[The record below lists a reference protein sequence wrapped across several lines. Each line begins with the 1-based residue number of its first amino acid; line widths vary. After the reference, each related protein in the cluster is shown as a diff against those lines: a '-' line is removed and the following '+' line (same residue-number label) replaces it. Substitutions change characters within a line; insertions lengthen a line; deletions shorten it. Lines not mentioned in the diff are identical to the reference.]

1 MLITP
6 ESFARMVDISAL
18 RTADTEWDM
27 RLLADTAMTY
37 RFKCVFALSSHIP
50 LLLDLLRDTGT
61 GVGAPIGF
69 PSGAE
74 MTEFKAMQARR
85 LAELGCDEFDMVM
98 NISWLKSGKF
108 REAERDIAAV
118 RDAIGARPLKVI
130 VESMYLTESELADA
144 CKIVM
149 DSGADYI
156 KTGTGW
162 APAPTE
168 LRHVEIIA
176 RETAGKI
183 RIKAAGG
190 IRDLDTVRRMCEM
203 GVTRFGV
210 SVRTGISLM
219 EELISETS

>member
-6 ESFARMVDISAL
+6 ETFARMVDISAL
-18 RTADTEWDM
+18 QTTSTEQDIK
-27 RLLADTAMTY
+27 LLADTAVLY

-50 LLLDLLRDTGT
+50 LLLEMLEGREI

-74 MTEFKAMQARR
+74 MTEFKAAQARR
-85 LAELGCDEFDMVM
+85 LAELGCAEFDMVM
-98 NISWLKSGKF
+98 NIGWLKSGKF
-108 REAERDIAAV
+108 REVERDIAAV
-118 RDAIGARPLKVI
+118 RDAAGGRPLKVI
-130 VESMYLTESELADA
+130 VESMYLTEPELIDA
-144 CKIVM
+144 CRIVA

-183 RIKAAGG
+183 GIKAAGG
-190 IRDLDTVRRMCEM
+190 IRDLGTVRNMCEL

-210 SVRTGISLM
+210 SVRTGIRLM
-219 EELISETS
+219 EELMMGIS